1 MFNSMMFLNSL
12 FLRRTQLLIELH
24 GHTGQVVSLAIS
36 PSGELLA
43 SGGTDGVKVWN
54 LSTGKEIPTPQQP
67 LQERGQVS
75 CVYWITRRNESFDT
89 LCYGNALGYLVF
101 LQHRPTEQRFESVCS
116 ARIARGGEILSMT
129 AEDLGGGSTRIATG
143 TRDKCVQVWTFDSS
157 ARKLLS
163 VHSSAFSQ
171 EKDIIPK
178 SLAFDGNESKD
189 LCVFGLYDGG
199 LHKYGGED
207 GKWLLTHQL
216 GSKIGNAA
224 INSDHR
230 LCVID
235 NVGNG
240 FDLYKLDTGNFV
252 RTFVMKEPIKTYP
265 KGVAFAHRGHAV
277 VGGSDHG
284 CVYIFDRK
292 SGNVLHTLKHAQD
305 GGVQTIAVH
314 DGKDVTIA
322 SASASTTGRI
332 CVWRWRPTMEKRSG
346 LEDGRLWNARTMLIY
361 IVKAAILLAATAYLV
376 EVVHRHS
383 IQFLGREIS
392 MPKEQRKEFD
402 YEGLREYVRKEMRA
416 EMELAIKKERET
428 ILRDTALPV
437 VQNVGQR
444 PEVDEWRV
452 ADSQEAA
459 FSVDNRPSTDIV
471 LSSNSVPF

>member
-1 MFNSMMFLNSL
+1 MNKSHLAYNPKVNMLDSMMFLNSL

-24 GHTGQVVSLAIS
+24 GHTGQIVSLAIS
-36 PSGELLA
+36 PSGELLT

-67 LQERGQVS
+67 LQERGQ
-75 CVYWITRRNESFDT
+75 
-89 LCYGNALGYLVF
+89 
-101 LQHRPTEQRFESVCS
+101 RFESVCS
-116 ARIARGGEILSMT
+116 ACIARGGEILSMT

-143 TRDKCVQVWTFDSS
+143 TRDKCVQFWTFDSS
-157 ARKLLS
+157 AQKLLS
-163 VHSSAFSQ
+163 MHSSAFSQ

-178 SLAFDGNESKD
+178 SLAFDNNESKD
-189 LCVFGLYDGG
+189 LCVFGLYNGG

-207 GKWLLTHQL
+207 GKWMLTHQL

-252 RTFVMKEPIKTYP
+252 RTFVTKEPIKTYP
-265 KGVAFAHRGHAV
+265 KGVAFAHRGHAI

-305 GGVQTIAVH
+305 GGAQTIAVN

-376 EVVHRHS
+376 EVIHRH
-383 IQFLGREIS
+383 
-392 MPKEQRKEFD
+392 
-402 YEGLREYVRKEMRA
+402 MRA

-428 ILRDTALPV
+428 ILKDTALPV
-437 VQNVGQR
+437 VQNVGQQ
-444 PEVDEWRV
+444 PEVDEWQV
-452 ADSQEAA
+452 ADSLEAK
-459 FSVDNRPSTDIV
+459 FSVDNSPSTDIV
-471 LSSNSVPF
+471 LSSNSVS